1 MTREEEL
8 KLYPHKEHRSRRSR
22 KSFYQ
27 KKALEEAISIQNQKR
42 TELETQVKK
51 ILTRFIS
58 QQNYK
63 VTPAAIDIVNLFNEG
78 KASDKI
84 ATMVVRLNHG
94 YVVPEKHID
103 VVMRELNSIGV
114 YYDEQPKPKAS
125 WEYLPIGKEAENDE

>member
-1 MTREEEL
+1 M
-8 KLYPHKEHRSRRSR
+8 
-22 KSFYQ
+22 
-27 KKALEEAISIQNQKR
+27 
-42 TELETQVKK
+42 KK

-58 QQNYK
+58 QPNYN

-94 YVVPEKHID
+94 YVVPEKHMD

-114 YYDEQPKPKAS
+114 YYDEQPKPKRS
-125 WEYLPIGKEAENDE
+125 WKYLPIGKEAENDE